1 MRQLQIQCGM
11 ITEVYCNIK
20 YDHAEVTEQWGKGEE
35 EGDATDERVSFSFFV
50 LFLFHKTCAPLCD
63 LKIVL

>member
-20 YDHAEVTEQWGKGEE
+20 YDHAEVREQWGMGEE
-35 EGDATDERVSFSFFV
+35 EGDATDERASFSFFV
-50 LFLFHKTCAPLCD
+50 LFHKTCALLCD
-63 LKIVL
+63 LKIVI